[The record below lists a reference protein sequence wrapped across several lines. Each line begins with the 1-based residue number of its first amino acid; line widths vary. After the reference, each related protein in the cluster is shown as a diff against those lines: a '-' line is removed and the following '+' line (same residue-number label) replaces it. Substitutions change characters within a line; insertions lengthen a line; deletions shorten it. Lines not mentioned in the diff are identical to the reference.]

1 VVGDAPVEPP
11 LNLNLLPRPDAPVQ
25 MRSPVQ
31 RVNEQ
36 VIALNAAALPFIERS
51 AATGKLPDSAA
62 EPVKTLLMKYK
73 DLSESALVRAFPTL
87 RDEVSNGLD
96 RLTAVASEAANARQS
111 LTNSASMTESEVDQQ
126 LVKWQSLRGEERSRL
141 IFGLASLTTEQ
152 RESLQQQAELRA
164 LIEEIAES
172 VRSRLVVG
180 EFQKAARMLEVAM
193 LFGSGDESL
202 ESYKSVLELRE

>member
-1 VVGDAPVEPP
+1 
-11 LNLNLLPRPDAPVQ
+11 
-25 MRSPVQ
+25 
-31 RVNEQ
+31 
-36 VIALNAAALPFIERS
+36 
-51 AATGKLPDSAA
+51 
-62 EPVKTLLMKYK
+62 
-73 DLSESALVRAFPTL
+73 
-87 RDEVSNGLD
+87 
-96 RLTAVASEAANARQS
+96 
-111 LTNSASMTESEVDQQ
+111 MTESEVDQQ